1 MKPNFSVA
9 PDTALIL
16 SGGGARAAYQ
26 VGVLLAIAH
35 LLPVR
40 AKNPFPIICGTS
52 AGAINATAM
61 AAGAGD
67 FRRTVFTLAR
77 MWQGLNT
84 EDIYRGSLP
93 WLAGAAGHW
102 LGAMLFGGLG
112 QYNPRAFLDNEP
124 LRAFLAPR
132 MDFSQIQRNIDSG
145 ALRAISI
152 SALGYTSGQSVSFF
166 QASVDIG
173 DWSRAK
179 RIGIRTELNLSHI
192 MASSAIPLIFPA
204 EHIHREYF
212 GDGSVRQIAPLSPA
226 IHLGAQRVL
235 VIGVAP
241 HADQSPARQRT
252 TAYPTLAQV
261 TGQLMNSIFLDS
273 LDTDLERMKRINH
286 TLSYIPEPIRAA
298 SGLGLR
304 PIEVLTISPSQPLER
319 LSLGF
324 SGDFPLGM
332 RFLLGGLGAFRRQ
345 GSVVASYLLF
355 SGAYLRELIRLGY
368 RDAMAKEAELRVFL
382 TANDSASGVQ

>member
-1 MKPNFSVA
+1 MKPAFCVA

-35 LLPVR
+35 LLPQH

-52 AGAINATAM
+52 AGAINAAAM

-67 FRRTVFTLAR
+67 FRKAVFMLAR

-84 EDIYRGSLP
+84 ENIYRGSLP
-93 WLAGAAGHW
+93 YLAGVAGHW
-102 LGAMLFGGLG
+102 LSALVFGGLG

-124 LRAFLAPR
+124 LRAFLAQR
-132 MDFSQIQRNIDSG
+132 MDFAQIQHNINSG
-145 ALRAISI
+145 ALRAVSI

-166 QASVDIG
+166 QAASELQ
-173 DWSRAK
+173 DWARAK
-179 RIGIRTELNLSHI
+179 RIGVRTELNLSHL

-241 HADQSPARQRT
+241 QSEDGPARQRSL
-252 TAYPTLAQV
+252 AYPTLAQV

-273 LDTDLERMKRINH
+273 LDTDLERMTRINR
-286 TLSYIPEPIRAA
+286 TLSRIPESIRAQ
-298 SGLGLR
+298 SGLELR
-304 PIEVLTISPSQPLER
+304 EIEVLTISPSQPLER
-319 LSLGF
+319 LTLGF
-324 SGDFPLGM
+324 SRDFPLGM

-382 TANDSASGVQ
+382 TANHPISSVE